1 MRATPTAD
9 IKRAKTEVDGPDKD
23 TTGVHDIKRGPIV
36 LTFFGRR
43 KLASRKQRVAAL
55 TVFALAAVLGVGVYA
70 FTASN
75 TVPAHKAGAGAG
87 AVTGYTVASHVSY
100 TWNSSGEDV
109 TAAHFTLN
117 EAASDVQVA
126 LTPAAP
132 GSAEDWTDCGA
143 TAAVTFEVACEF
155 TKAAAFKNGV
165 PNGEGDKLSVA
176 AVSEGKVVIE

>member
-1 MRATPTAD
+1 
-9 IKRAKTEVDGPDKD
+9 
-23 TTGVHDIKRGPIV
+23 V
-36 LTFFGRR
+36 LKPSGRR
-43 KLASRKQRVAAL
+43 KLASRKQRLAAL

-109 TAAHFTLN
+109 VAAHFKLN
-117 EAASDVQVA
+117 EAASDVAVA
-126 LTPAAP
+126 LTTAAP
-132 GSAEDWTDCGA
+132 TTAEDWTDCGA
-143 TAAVTFEVACEF
+143 TTGGENEVACEF
-155 TKAAAFKNGV
+155 TKAGAFKNGV

-176 AVSEGKVVIE
+176 AVSEGQVVIE

>member
-1 MRATPTAD
+1 
-9 IKRAKTEVDGPDKD
+9 V
-23 TTGVHDIKRGPIV
+23 VSNYKRGPIV
-36 LTFFGRR
+36 LTLFGRHKLVGR
-43 KLASRKQRVAAL
+43 KRRLAAL
-55 TVFALAAVLGVGVYA
+55 SAFVLAAVLGVGVYA

-87 AVTGYTVASHVSY
+87 AVTGYTVTSHVSY
-100 TWNSSGEDV
+100 TWSAAGEKV
-109 TAAHFTLN
+109 IAAHFTLN
-117 EAASDVQVA
+117 EPASDVAVA

-143 TAAVTFEVACEF
+143 TTGGGNEVSCEF
-155 TKAAAFKNGV
+155 TKAGAFPEGV

>member
-1 MRATPTAD
+1 
-9 IKRAKTEVDGPDKD
+9 
-23 TTGVHDIKRGPIV
+23 V

-55 TVFALAAVLGVGVYA
+55 TVFALAAILGVGVYA

-87 AVTGYTVASHVSY
+87 AVTGYTVTSHVSY
-100 TWNSSGEDV
+100 TWSAAGEKV
-109 TAAHFTLN
+109 TAAHFKIN
-117 EAASDVQVA
+117 AAASDVQVA

-132 GSAEDWTDCGA
+132 TSDEDWTDCGA
-143 TAAVTFEVACEF
+143 STGGENEVACDF
-155 TKAAAFKNGV
+155 TKAGLFPEGV
-165 PNGEGDKLSVA
+165 PNGEGDLLSVA

>member
-1 MRATPTAD
+1 
-9 IKRAKTEVDGPDKD
+9 
-23 TTGVHDIKRGPIV
+23 V
-36 LTFFGRR
+36 LKLFGRR

-55 TVFALAAVLGVGVYA
+55 TVFALAAVIGVGAYA

-87 AVTGYTVASHVSY
+87 AVTGYEVTSHVSY
-100 TWNSSGEDV
+100 TWDASGEKV
-109 TAAHFTLN
+109 VAAHFKLN

-143 TAAVTFEVACEF
+143 TGAGDEVACEF
-155 TKAAAFKNGV
+155 TKAAAFKEGV